1 MDASRARSAEQ
12 SGQLQRKRESYAA
25 LQRPCSAGKNS
36 SGGAA
41 IGGAGAKSGL
51 LGPYRLNFDT
61 IDAAITR
68 SSAGV
73 YALGYTSPEGRF
85 CINHV
90 GRADTDV
97 KSKLRNCIGS
107 ATLFKFGYLP
117 TSKAAFERE
126 CELFHDLSPPGNR
139 VHPGRAQ
146 GLVGNVLAA
155 VFSLAR

>member
-1 MDASRARSAEQ
+1 MI
-12 SGQLQRKRESYAA
+12 KT
-25 LQRPCSAGKNS
+25 
-36 SGGAA
+36 
-41 IGGAGAKSGL
+41 GAKTGL

-73 YALGYTSPEGRF
+73 YALGYASPEGKF

-90 GRADTDV
+90 GRADSDV
-97 KSKLRNCIGS
+97 KGKLRNCIGS

-139 VHPGRAQ
+139 VHPGRAPGSSWACPRCRIFDRQ
-146 GLVGNVLAA
+146 
-155 VFSLAR
+155 S

>member
-1 MDASRARSAEQ
+1 M
-12 SGQLQRKRESYAA
+12 
-25 LQRPCSAGKNS
+25 
-36 SGGAA
+36 
-41 IGGAGAKSGL
+41 AKSGL

-85 CINHV
+85 CINHI
-90 GRADTDV
+90 GRADSDV

-117 TSKAAFERE
+117 NSKAE
-126 CELFHDLSPPGNR
+126 CELFHELSPPGNR

-146 GLVGNVLAA
+146 GTSWECPRCRI
-155 VFSLAR
+155 FARR